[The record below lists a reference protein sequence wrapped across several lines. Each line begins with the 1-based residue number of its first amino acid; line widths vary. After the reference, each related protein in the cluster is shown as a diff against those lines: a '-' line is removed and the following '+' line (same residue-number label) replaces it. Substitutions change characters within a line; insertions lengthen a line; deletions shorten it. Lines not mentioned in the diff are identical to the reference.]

1 MTQSDAS
8 GGPQPRLVIT
18 PPKRFATV
26 NFREVIEFRD
36 LLARFAIRDLK
47 LRYRQTALG
56 VLWVV
61 LQPLMTAGVFSFLF
75 GKVANFPSDGV
86 PYFAFS
92 FAGMLAW
99 NVFSGALGK
108 VSTSLV
114 ANTQLVSKIF
124 FPRFVLPLSM
134 LSSTLVDFGV
144 ALVLMAL
151 ICVIVG
157 IWGGWALLTL
167 PLWLLLVILLSLGL
181 GLMAAALMVSYRDV
195 AYILPVVT
203 QVLLYGSPVAYG
215 VNALPRSVRTWFQL
229 NPLTGALEGFRWS
242 ILGTSRPAW
251 WAIIWSATLALLLF
265 GAGVSVFATME
276 RKFADV
282 I

>member
-1 MTQSDAS
+1 MTV
-8 GGPQPRLVIT
+8 PNEPLLVIT
-18 PPKRFATV
+18 PPKRWAFV
-26 NFREVIEFRD
+26 NIREIVEFRD

-56 VLWVV
+56 VVWVI

-75 GKVANFPSDGV
+75 GKVAKFPSDGV

-99 NVFSGALGK
+99 NVFSATLTK
-108 VSTSLV
+108 VSGSLV
-114 ANTQLVSKIF
+114 GNSQLVSKIF
-124 FPRFVLPLSM
+124 FPRLVLPLSM
-134 LSSTLVDFGV
+134 LSSTLVDFSV
-144 ALVLMAL
+144 ALVLMGA
-151 ICVIVG
+151 ICVIIGVF
-157 IWGGWALLTL
+157 GGWALLTL
-167 PLWLLLVILLSLGL
+167 PLWLLLVVMLSLGL
-181 GLMAAALMVSYRDV
+181 GLSAAALMVTYRDV
-195 AYILPVVT
+195 GYVLPVVN

-215 VNALPRSVRTWFQL
+215 LNALPRSVRGWYQV
-229 NPLTGALEGFRWS
+229 NPLSGALEGFRWS
-242 ILGTSRPAW
+242 LLRTTPPSVEAVL
-251 WAIIWSATLALLLF
+251 WSAGFAVVLF

>member
-1 MTQSDAS
+1 M
-8 GGPQPRLVIT
+8 
-18 PPKRFATV
+18 
-26 NFREVIEFRD
+26 
-36 LLARFAIRDLK
+36 K

-56 VLWVV
+56 VVWVV
-61 LQPLMTAGVFSFLF
+61 LQPLMTAGVFSFVF
-75 GKVANFPSDGV
+75 GRVAKFPSDGV

-99 NVFSGALGK
+99 NVFSGALTK
-108 VSTSLV
+108 VGGSLV
-114 ANTQLVSKIF
+114 ANGQLVSKIF

-134 LSSTLVDFGV
+134 LSSTLVDFAV
-144 ALVLMAL
+144 ALGLMAI
-151 ICVIVG
+151 ICVIIGV
-157 IWGGWALLTL
+157 WAGWALLTL
-167 PLWLLLVILLSLGL
+167 PLWLLLVVLLSLGL

-195 AYILPVVT
+195 GYILPVVT

-215 VNALPRSVRTWFQL
+215 VSALPPSVRGWYQL

-242 ILGTSRPAW
+242 VLGTARPGLFAVV
-251 WAIIWSATLALLLF
+251 WSAAIAVILF

>member
-1 MTQSDAS
+1 MSAS
-8 GGPQPRLVIT
+8 PEPLLVIV
-18 PPKRFATV
+18 PPKRWAV
-26 NFREVIEFRD
+26 INFREVVEFRD
-36 LLARFAIRDLK
+36 LLVRFAIRDLK

-56 VLWVV
+56 VVWVV
-61 LQPLMTAGVFSFLF
+61 LQPLMSAGVFSFIF

-99 NVFSGALGK
+99 NVFSGTLNK
-108 VSTSLV
+108 VSGSLV
-114 ANTQLVSKIF
+114 GNSQLVSKIF
-124 FPRFVLPLSM
+124 FPRLVLPLSM

-144 ALVLMAL
+144 ALILMAV

-157 IWGGWALLTL
+157 VWAGVALVLL
-167 PLWLLLVILLSLGL
+167 PFWLLLVVLLSLGL
-181 GLMAAALMVSYRDV
+181 GLMCAALMVSYRDV
-195 AYILPVVT
+195 GYILPVVA

-215 VNALPRSVRTWFQL
+215 LAALPEGSRRWFQL
-229 NPLTGALEGFRWS
+229 NPLTGALEGFRWGL
-242 ILGTSRPAW
+242 LGTARPTTFAVLW
-251 WAIIWSATLALLLF
+251 SVACAIVVF
-265 GAGVSVFATME
+265 GAGASVFAKME